1 MHVDLFGCNP
11 TWSRKEKEL
20 FYRTPTFTGG
30 QDVKV
35 MTAAYSISGDS
46 FHAEKPRAWSPGQ
59 FSIRGSAYTGYDLHS
74 DGKRVAVL
82 RAPEAG
88 ASSAANK
95 VSFIFNFFDEL
106 RRKVPSG
113 KN

>member
-1 MHVDLFGCNP
+1 M
-11 TWSRKEKEL
+11 S
-20 FYRTPTFTGG
+20 
-30 QDVKV
+30 
-35 MTAAYSISGDS
+35 AAYTISSDS
-46 FHAEKPRAWSPGQ
+46 FHAEKPRPWSPGL
-59 FSIRGSAYTGYDLHS
+59 FSIRGLANTGYDVHP

-82 RAPEAG
+82 RAPDAG
-88 ASSAANK
+88 PNSAVTK